1 MVCLTSAPMQ
11 VYPARRGLSLA
22 WLLCSVYEV
31 VRVGNLEG
39 QPMQVMARGQITFNT
54 SGYRLIH
61 RELPQSVCVTDCY
74 SANVLDLQIY
84 RQICIRKLAIDSWVS
99 VRRDMKNKSCSQ
111 LQPFECST
119 SFSSAQFIDSMNQ
132 LF

>member
-1 MVCLTSAPMQ
+1 
-11 VYPARRGLSLA
+11 
-22 WLLCSVYEV
+22 
-31 VRVGNLEG
+31 
-39 QPMQVMARGQITFNT
+39 MQVMARGQITFNT

-111 LQPFECST
+111 L
-119 SFSSAQFIDSMNQ
+119 
-132 LF
+132 